1 MSYEVKWNLGKD
13 KIQAMEAICISRLLG
28 SGGGKVGSWAM
39 LQDSSVFFMNCLFTV
54 EPLLG
59 GYHGV
64 HF

>member
-1 MSYEVKWNLGKD
+1 MRWNETWA
-13 KIQAMEAICISRLLG
+13 KIKFRQWKPFVSPDCWG
-28 SGGGKVGSWAM
+28 SGGGEVGSWAM

-54 EPLLG
+54 VPLLG